1 VLSDERSIMGN
12 PSRRRSARAPADS
25 DRPKLLVL
33 DGAYTLEA
41 VRQRGQETQ
50 VLYRDL
56 DGFFAHVWS
65 VHPFASL
72 LTSEEWSPRY
82 GKPQSHELSPRH
94 TFIEGK
100 VGRFGWLKAIFPLN
114 FLIGQVDLFLRLR
127 RLIRSERVSAIRAP
141 DPLYVGLFGLAL
153 ARSTGIPLVVRVG
166 ANNDELRRFTGK
178 PLNPRLLRTRGIE
191 ESVERFVLSRAD
203 LVAGAN
209 QDNLD
214 FALAHGARRERSTL
228 FRYGN
233 LIDPRHFVD
242 PAKRPSNAQL
252 LAELG
257 LEHKQ
262 FLINVG
268 RLADTASV
276 KHPED
281 VLHVLKLLGEAGITI
296 KCVIVGDGPLR
307 SRVVQLAEGMGV
319 GDRLIM
325 AGSRSQEWLAG
336 IFPSAVVNVCPHAG
350 RALSEGALAAVPTVA
365 YDVDWQREL
374 IETGKTGVLVDYRD
388 MTGMAN
394 ATQRLL
400 ENPDEAAALGRN
412 LRARAL
418 EMLDPE
424 RLTAHE
430 REQYRKLLARHVARG
445 AGR

>member
-1 VLSDERSIMGN
+1 MLSDERSIVDN
-12 PSRRRSARAPADS
+12 PSRRGGARPAGDS
-25 DRPKLLVL
+25 DLPKLLVL

-41 VRQRGQETQ
+41 VRQRGQEAQ

-56 DGFFAHVWS
+56 DCFFEHVWS

-82 GKPQSHELSPRH
+82 GKPQTHQLSPRH

-100 VGRFGWLKAIFPLN
+100 VGRFTWLKAIFPLN
-114 FLIGQVDLFLRLR
+114 FLISQIDLFLRLR
-127 RLIRSERVSAIRAP
+127 RLIRRERISAIRAP

-178 PLNPRLLRTRGIE
+178 PVNPRLLRTQRLE
-191 ESVERFVLSRAD
+191 EAVERFVLSRAD

-242 PAKRPSNAQL
+242 PAKRPSNAEL

-257 LEHKQ
+257 LEHQQ
-262 FLINVG
+262 FIINVG

-281 VLHVLKLLGEAGITI
+281 VLQVLKFLGEAGLAV

-307 SRVVQLAEGMGV
+307 SRLLQLAEELGV

-336 IFPSAVVNVCPHAG
+336 VFPSAAVNVCPHAG

-374 IETGKTGVLVDYRD
+374 IETGKTGMLVEYRD
-388 MTGMAN
+388 VTGMAN
-394 ATQRLL
+394 ATKWLL
-400 ENPDEAAALGRN
+400 ENRDEAAALGRN

-430 REQYRKLLARHVARG
+430 REEYRSLLARHSGREAAR
-445 AGR
+445 